1 MRFLLSNDDG
11 IEAPGLAALERAT
24 PGEERPLVVAPRVE
38 QSGKSHSVTTDR
50 PLTLEP
56 FGERR
61 WAVDGTP
68 ADCVRVALH
77 EFPGE
82 FDYVLAGINSGGN
95 LGADV
100 FHSGTVAAIREA
112 ALHGLP
118 GIAVSHYR
126 NRKLTAEDWV
136 RAAEWVRPIVEDLLA
151 RKGGGQDLWSINL
164 PCLTPGASMP
174 EVVECDLDLSPHDL
188 KFRPHDEGKLQYSGS
203 YTQRPRKAGTDVDV
217 CFGGRVSV
225 TPLRLTA

>member
-11 IEAPGLAALERAT
+11 IDAPGLAALEQAV
-24 PGEERPLVVAPRVE
+24 PSDEKPLVVAPRVE
-38 QSGKSHSVTTDR
+38 QSGMSHSVTTGS

-61 WAVDGTP
+61 WSVDGTP

-77 EFPGE
+77 QFRGE
-82 FDYVLAGINSGGN
+82 FDCVLAGINSGGN

-100 FHSGTVAAIREA
+100 FHSGTVAAIREG

-126 NRKLTAEDWV
+126 NRTLTPEDWS
-136 RAAEWVRPIVEDLLA
+136 RAARWVRPIVENLLA
-151 RKGGGQDLWSINL
+151 RNGASSNLWSINL
-164 PCLTPGASMP
+164 PCLAPDAEAP
-174 EVVECDLDLSPHDL
+174 EAVECEIDLSPHDL
-188 KFRPHDEGKLQYSGS
+188 QFRDEYGKLQYCGS
-203 YTQRPRKAGTDVDV
+203 YQKRPRKPGTDIDV
-217 CFGGRVSV
+217 CFGGRIAV